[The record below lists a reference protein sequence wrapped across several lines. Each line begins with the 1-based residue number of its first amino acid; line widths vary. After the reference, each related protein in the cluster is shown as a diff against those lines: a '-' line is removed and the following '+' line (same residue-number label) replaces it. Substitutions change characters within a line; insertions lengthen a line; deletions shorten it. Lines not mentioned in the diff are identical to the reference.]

1 MWMCFRLQ
9 GGNLHLPAS
18 GSRDRAAFSRALL
31 IDGGTVGALY
41 GGLRRALLHAV
52 LATRERP

>member
-1 MWMCFRLQ
+1 MCFRLQ